1 MNEQEEV
8 MKSKKSLMAK
18 YEIPVDHLTFD
29 YVEKCNDRR
38 EMERIVKIL
47 R

>member
-1 MNEQEEV
+1 
-8 MKSKKSLMAK
+8 
-18 YEIPVDHLTFD
+18 VDHLTFD

-47 R
+47 RWEGIVNIF